1 LCSTA
6 RILNDDVPRRHN
18 ELAARRAIANR
29 WSILAGSSL
38 QRPDRMKLL
47 FDFFPVLL
55 FFITFKS
62 YDDPKQGILA
72 ATAVIIVATA
82 VQVLVTWLRQR
93 RVEKIHLV
101 TLALLVGMGGVTLLL
116 QDEIYIKWKSTVFF
130 WLLATAFL
138 GSQFV
143 GRKTLVQRFFDA
155 KFDAPGNVWM
165 VLNLSWVVFFVL
177 LGALN
182 LFVVYNFS
190 TDTWV
195 NFKLFGLT
203 GLMFVFVF
211 AQILY
216 LFRYMIPDEDSEEQG

>member
-1 LCSTA
+1 
-6 RILNDDVPRRHN
+6 
-18 ELAARRAIANR
+18 
-29 WSILAGSSL
+29 
-38 QRPDRMKLL
+38 MKLL
-47 FDFFPVLL
+47 FDFFPIVL
-55 FFITFKS
+55 FFITFKW
-62 YDDPKQGILA
+62 YENPQQGILA
-72 ATAVIIVATA
+72 ATAVIIVATGI
-82 VQVLVTWLRQR
+82 QVAITWWRQR

-101 TLALLVGMGGVTLLL
+101 TLALLVSMGGVTLLL

-130 WLLATAFL
+130 WLLTVAFL

-143 GRKTLVQRFFDA
+143 GHKTLVQRFFDS
-155 KFDAPGNVWM
+155 KFTPPDNVWK
-165 VLNLSWVVFFVL
+165 VLNVSWALFFL
-177 LGALN
+177 CLGALN

-216 LFRYMIPDEDSEEQG
+216 LFRYMIPEEDAEEQG